1 MAITNP
7 QSRTSID
14 AICANIYRINTPVG
28 KFHGGFSFNQYLL
41 VDEQPLL
48 FHTGPKKMLP
58 LVCEAIA
65 TIIPVESLSYIGF
78 SHYENDECGS
88 INDFLRLAPEALPL
102 CGAVNARINADCFD
116 RSPKALADGESLS
129 LGKHRV
135 RWIDAPHL
143 PHGWECGYLFEE
155 TTATLFCGDLF
166 SQGGSNHPALT
177 TEDILGPSEKLR
189 SKLDYYSHTKN
200 VRQIMARLAATQP
213 KILACMHGSAWQ
225 GDGASLLT
233 ALGEALDS

>member
-1 MAITNP
+1 MAITNAE
-7 QSRTSID
+7 SRTSID
-14 AICANIYRINTPVG
+14 AITDSIYRINTPVG
-28 KFHGGFSFNQYLL
+28 TAHGGFSFNQYLL
-41 VDEQPLL
+41 IDEKPLL

-58 LVCEAIA
+58 LVCEAIS
-65 TIIPVESLSYIGF
+65 TIIPVERLRYIGF

-88 INDFLRLAPEALPL
+88 LNDFLRLAPESQPL
-102 CGAVNARINADCFD
+102 CGTVNARINADCFD
-116 RSPKALADGESLS
+116 RSAHALGHGESLS

-166 SQGGSNHPALT
+166 SQGGSDHPPLT
-177 TEDILGPSEKLR
+177 TNDILATSEELR
-189 SKLDYYSHTKN
+189 KRLDYYSHTKN
-200 VRQIMARLAATQP
+200 VRQIMAPLAATNP

-225 GDGASLLT
+225 GDGAGLLT
-233 ALGEALDS
+233 ALAEALDN